1 MARADLVKKLFSSF
15 KTNDRE
21 GFIKTANEIIEDERK
36 KNHSTLAEEL
46 RMIISNGTAFAS
58 KSVAMLSTANG
69 NGNGKEREAALYEI
83 IYPDKTL
90 SDVVLTEDN
99 RQKIEQIIREFS
111 NWDVL
116 MSNGVYPT
124 RRVLF
129 YGPPGCG
136 KTMTAGAIAAEIG
149 LPLLYVRFDAI
160 ISSYLGETAGN
171 IRKVFDFV
179 NGDSYVMLFDEFDA
193 IARSRNDQYEH
204 GEIKRVVN
212 TFLQQIDNFKG
223 RSLVIAAT
231 NFEQSLDYAIWR
243 RFDSTLRF
251 DMPDNSEK
259 VRLFNL
265 KLKQFKGSENIII
278 EFISDME
285 NFSHADVERAALAV
299 IKRCILDGRRMYN
312 KNDVE
317 QAILQQKEMVSLRK
331 TQYQT
336 EANS

>member
-1 MARADLVKKLFSSF
+1 MARADLLKKLFSNF

-21 GFIKTANEIIEDERK
+21 GFVRVANEIIEDERK
-36 KNHSTLAEEL
+36 KNHGILADEL
-46 RMIISNGTAFAS
+46 RMIINNGTSFMPKGLSTFMSSSNGA
-58 KSVAMLSTANG
+58 
-69 NGNGKEREAALYEI
+69 REHEPALFEI

-90 SDVVLTEDN
+90 SDVVLADEN
-99 RQKIEQIIREFS
+99 KIKIDQIIREFS

-212 TFLQQIDNFKG
+212 TFLQQIDSFKA

-231 NFEQSLDYAIWR
+231 NYEQSLDYAIWR

-251 DMPDNSEK
+251 DMPDNKER
-259 VRLFNL
+259 VQLFNL
-265 KLKQFKGSENIII
+265 KLRQFKGSENIIT
-278 EFISDME
+278 EFLSEME
-285 NFSHADVERAALAV
+285 NFSHSDVERAALAV
-299 IKRCILDGRRMYN
+299 IKQCILDGRRMYT
-312 KNDVE
+312 KKDVE
-317 QAILQQKEMVSLRK
+317 ISIIQQHELVSLRK
-331 TQYQT
+331 TQYRT
-336 EANS
+336 EG

>member
-15 KTNDRE
+15 KTNDRD
-21 GFIKTANEIIEDERK
+21 GFVKTANEIIEDERK
-36 KNHSTLAEEL
+36 KNHGALAEAL
-46 RMIISNGTAFAS
+46 RMIMGNGSAFS
-58 KSVAMLSTANG
+58 PKSVSILSAANG

-83 IYPDKTL
+83 VYPDKTL

-243 RFDSTLRF
+243 RFDSTLWF

-265 KLKQFKGSENIII
+265 KLKQFKGSENIIT
-278 EFISDME
+278 EFIGDME

-299 IKRCILDGRRMYN
+299 IKRCILDGRRIYN

-317 QAILQQKEMVSLRK
+317 QAILQQKEMVLLRK
-331 TQYQT
+331 TQYRS
-336 EANS
+336 EENS